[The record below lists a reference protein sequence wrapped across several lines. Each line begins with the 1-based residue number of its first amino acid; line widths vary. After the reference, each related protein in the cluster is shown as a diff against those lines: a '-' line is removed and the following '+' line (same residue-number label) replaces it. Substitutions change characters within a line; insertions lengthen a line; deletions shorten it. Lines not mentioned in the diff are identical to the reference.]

1 MTDDHSPL
9 LSVTLMLADAAQV
22 ADGKLFILGGGLA
35 EIGPGPQPVAIAM
48 LLDVPWDLTN
58 TQHEWQ
64 FELLD
69 EDGTPVL
76 FDDQP
81 ILVGGQF
88 EAGRPVGATPGT
100 AIGVPLAINFTAL
113 PVDPGRRYDWRLAID
128 GTSEPEWVLPFRVRP
143 VTA

>member
-1 MTDDHSPL
+1 MTL
-9 LSVTLMLADAAQV
+9 LLADAAQV
-22 ADGKLFILGGGLA
+22 ADGKLFILGGGQH
-35 EIGPGPQPVAIAM
+35 EIGPGPQPLAIAM

-69 EDGTPVL
+69 EDGSPVF

-88 EAGRPVGATPGT
+88 EAGRPAGATPGT
-100 AIGVPLAINFTAL
+100 PIAVPLAINFTAL
-113 PVDPGRRYDWRLAID
+113 PVEPGRRYDWRLVID
-128 GTSEPEWVLPFRVRP
+128 GTSEPEWVLTFRVRP
-143 VTA
+143 AG